1 MKKVIIIVILIIFIL
16 LAIFGIVTPIVT
28 FKDVNVYVN
37 ESLKSNDFVGKV
49 SLGKIVSEKVD
60 TSKLGK
66 LEVEIKIKSFLGITK
81 KYKREYQVIDNI
93 EPSIEAKSE
102 IVVYQGDNIDLLK
115 DAKVQDNYDKD
126 VKLTLEGD
134 YDINK
139 VGEYNLKYIAKDSS
153 GNETSCD
160 LKLKVIAKP
169 VPKPNAPEAS
179 KTSKGYAIENRNGVT
194 YVNGILIVNK
204 TYALPKNYGNG
215 LTKET
220 EVAFYKMQ
228 TAAKNEGLTLKIV
241 SGFRSYQDQVI
252 VYNDWVNKD
261 GKSVADTYSARAGH
275 SEHQTGLAMDLNWI
289 SNRFEDTNEYR
300 WLQANAYKYGFIMR
314 YLKNK
319 QDVTGYIY
327 EPWHYRYVG
336 VELAKELYN
345 NGNWITLEDYLG
357 IDSKYK

>member
-102 IVVYQGDNIDLLK
+102 IVVY
-115 DAKVQDNYDKD
+115 
-126 VKLTLEGD
+126 EGD